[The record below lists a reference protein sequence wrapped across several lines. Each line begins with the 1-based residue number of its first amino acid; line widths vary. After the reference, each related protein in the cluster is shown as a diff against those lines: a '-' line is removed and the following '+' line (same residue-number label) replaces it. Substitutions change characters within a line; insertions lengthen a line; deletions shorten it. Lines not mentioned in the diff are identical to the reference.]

1 MKTCFVG
8 VFLIRSDDEENGV
21 AVWGSLEVD
30 ENNAAAKFEK
40 SERAVGKHDA
50 RRCIESIL
58 ELLKRGVEQGD
69 IVARSDDDYRTIYSF
84 ADESG
89 EPVFPFTRHY
99 RLPNAEGVITFFFD

>member
-8 VFLIRSDDEENGV
+8 VFLIRSDDEESGV

-30 ENNAAAKFEK
+30 ENV
-40 SERAVGKHDA
+40 SKHDA
-50 RRCIESIL
+50 RRCIERIL

-69 IVARSDDDYRTIYSF
+69 IVARSDDDYRTTYSF

-89 EPVFPFTRHY
+89 EPVLPFTRHY